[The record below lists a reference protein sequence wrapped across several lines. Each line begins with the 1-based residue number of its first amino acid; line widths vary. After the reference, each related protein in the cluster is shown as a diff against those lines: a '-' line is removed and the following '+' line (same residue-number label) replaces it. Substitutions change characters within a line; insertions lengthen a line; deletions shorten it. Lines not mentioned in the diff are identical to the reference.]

1 MNITPCFWATV
12 EASQIDFISL
22 WGGHVHLSQRTGN
35 GAVFSSME
43 ICRVHSLAATFLRH
57 LTDTID

>member
-35 GAVFSSME
+35 GAVFSYAG
-43 ICRVHSLAATFLRH
+43 CTLWLPHSS
-57 LTDTID
+57 DI